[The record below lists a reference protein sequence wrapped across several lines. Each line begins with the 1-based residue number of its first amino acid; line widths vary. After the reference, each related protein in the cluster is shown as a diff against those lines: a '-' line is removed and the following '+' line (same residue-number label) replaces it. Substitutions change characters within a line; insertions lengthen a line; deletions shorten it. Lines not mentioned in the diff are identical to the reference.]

1 MESFSFS
8 RDPRTAE
15 QEMHAVIFYLTAF
28 GYVDGDFDQAERA
41 FVKDYIAE
49 LVERRAADA
58 GLDAETTA
66 DVVPRLAEHFHEVM
80 TSIDAEIRTLFTE
93 SVGEGED
100 TAQFVLAKLKLR
112 CFELFKRFDEDNRAR
127 LLSTVDAL
135 MYADGVVHPNEM
147 AFRNELYR
155 LLTVP
160 MEFDD
165 ADIEDVPSGAVVI
178 GDALSLSPRVA
189 DHPFLQRTEWRYA
202 SDPTT
207 FGTQSKADLALMG
220 RVMAKLEEQATA
232 GAGRLATA
240 PDISGFAGQEPFL
253 DGHVYVL
260 PPRAGR
266 GYELLVLGDLH
277 GCYSCLKAALMQAD
291 FFGKVEAFHKDP
303 VNHPEMKLVFLGD
316 YIDRGRFSYAG
327 ILRTAMELFLA
338 VPDHVFLL
346 RGNHEYYVELNGRT
360 LAPVRPAEAYTSIA
374 SVAPNDLFKAY
385 MRFFEALPN
394 MLFFDRTMFVHA
406 GIPRDATMVERW
418 KGLPSLNDHDIRFQM
433 LWSDPSDADAI
444 PDALQQETAR
454 FPFGRKQFRAFMAKV
469 GATTMIRGHE
479 RVVSGFKEV
488 YDAPEARL
496 LTLFSAGGAKN
507 ADLPETSNYREVTP
521 MALTITHRDGVTQL
535 APFVIDYERYNDPD
549 LNSFFRENLAAV
561 SP

>member
-1 MESFSFS
+1 
-8 RDPRTAE
+8 
-15 QEMHAVIFYLTAF
+15 
-28 GYVDGDFDQAERA
+28 
-41 FVKDYIAE
+41 
-49 LVERRAADA
+49 
-58 GLDAETTA
+58 
-66 DVVPRLAEHFHEVM
+66 VPRLTEHFLEVM
-80 TSIDAEIRTLFTE
+80 ASIDAEIQTLFTE

-100 TAQFVLAKLKLR
+100 TAQFVTAKLKLR

-155 LLTVP
+155 LLTQP

-165 ADIEDVPSGAVVI
+165 AELEDVPAGAVVI
-178 GDALSLSPRVA
+178 GEALSLSPREA
-189 DHPFLQRTEWRYA
+189 DHPFLKNAEWQYA
-202 SDPTT
+202 TDAAT
-207 FGTQSKADLALMG
+207 FTAQAEGDLGLM
-220 RVMAKLEEQATA
+220 RAVMAKLDEQAAA

-240 PDISGFAGQEPFL
+240 NDITGFAGQDPFL

-260 PPRAGR
+260 PPKPGK

-303 VNHPEMKLVFLGD
+303 VNNPDMKLVFLGD

-327 ILRTAMELFLA
+327 ILRTAMQLFVA

-374 SVAPNDLFKAY
+374 SVAPNEIFKAY

-394 MLFFDRTMFVHA
+394 TLFFDRTMFVHA
-406 GIPRDATMVERW
+406 GIPRDATIAERW
-418 KGLPSLNDHDIRFQM
+418 KGLPSLNASEIRFQM
-433 LWSDPSDADAI
+433 LWSDPSDSDAI
-444 PDALQQETAR
+444 PDALQQENAR
-454 FPFGRKQFRAFMAKV
+454 FPFGRKQFRAFMSKL

-479 RVVSGFKEV
+479 RVISGFKEV

-496 LTLFSAGGAKN
+496 LTLFSAGGAHN

-521 MALTITHRDGVTQL
+521 MALTIKHRDGVTQL
-535 APFVIDYERYNDPD
+535 APFVIDYQRYNDPEY
-549 LNSFFRENLAAV
+549 NSFFRENLPAPPA
-561 SP
+561 P